1 MTVAER
7 FATNL
12 KHARKAAGLSQEQ
25 VALLASLHRTE
36 VSQLERA
43 LRVPRIDT
51 LIKLAVSL
59 KVTPEE
65 LLDGLEWKPGE
76 MRLGRFTG

>member
-1 MTVAER
+1 M
-7 FATNL
+7 NL
-12 KHARKAAGLSQEQ
+12 KRARRAAGLSQEQ

-51 LIKLAVSL
+51 LVKLAATLDVD
-59 KVTPEE
+59 VAD
-65 LLDGLEWKPGE
+65 LLQGLDWQQGE
-76 MRLGRFTG
+76 TRPGRFKV

>member
-1 MTVAER
+1 MTVAEQ
-7 FATNL
+7 FGANL
-12 KHARKAAGLSQEQ
+12 KRARKAAGLSQEQ

-51 LIKLAVSL
+51 LVKLTTTLEVGA
-59 KVTPEE
+59 ED
-65 LLDGLEWKPGE
+65 LLDGIEWEPGSTA
-76 MRLGRFTG
+76 LGHFTL